1 MISCRTSWALTNR
14 SSLHEY
20 GHEYT
25 DEGKPWSL
33 KVCWGHGHSSPSGK
47 IWKIRLLQLLIKIKT
62 SKAGSLTGSNPR
74 CSLNPR
80 LNVEPKPL
88 LNVPV
93 FVKTETT
100 ALVLSV
106 CHWDGQQFL
115 LLNITNCDQV
125 NTLFFLCCTWVVWSR
140 KVAQFAW
147 RPKSVYSSRTWRPE
161 LGRELVWLLG
171 SWVTESLTHICVTQ
185 KLRAHQLHQ
194 VKPCR
199 QWVCELFQKSARWA
213 KWTHNFSSTTM
224 YTK

>member
-1 MISCRTSWALTNR
+1 MRGNPDLWKCAEDMDTAPPLERW
-14 SSLHEY
+14 
-20 GHEYT
+20 
-25 DEGKPWSL
+25 
-33 KVCWGHGHSSPSGK
+33 K
-47 IWKIRLLQLLIKIKT
+47 IWKIRLLQLLVKIKS

-213 KWTHNFSSTTM
+213 KWTHNFSSATM